1 MTKNDQKVINL
12 RSMVEDLDSKIELLQ
27 KQKEVYLLKI
37 QKLEKSKTSK
47 GSNEE

>member
-12 RSMVEDLDSKIELLQ
+12 RSMVEALDSKIEILQ

-37 QKLEKSKTSK
+37 QKLEKEISKA
-47 GSNEE
+47 NED

>member
-12 RSMVEDLDSKIELLQ
+12 RSMVEALDSKIEILQ

-37 QKLEKSKTSK
+37 QKLVKNTSK
-47 GSNEE
+47 ANED